1 MNTNNGEEMRNN
13 QIYLNPSEM
22 PTEYYNI
29 LPDLPTPLA
38 MPLNPATKKP
48 ISPEDLAPLFPEELI
63 MQEMCP
69 DRFVKIPEEVLELYS
84 LSRPTAVHRAYRLEE
99 ALGTPAKIYF
109 KYEGSNPAG
118 SHKTNTAIA
127 QAYYNKRAGIKKIV
141 TETGAG
147 QWGSALSIATQHFG
161 IGLEVYMV
169 RVSYDQ
175 KPYRRTLMQLHDA
188 SVYPSP
194 SNRTNSGRAILEQ
207 DPNSPGALGVAI
219 SEAVEIA
226 AQSSDTNYAL
236 GSVLNHV
243 MLHQTIIGEEAKLQ
257 LAKVD
262 EYPDI
267 IVACAGGGSNFAGLS
282 FPFLRDKLT
291 GDKKD
296 LKVVAVEPTACPT
309 LTKGKLAYDFG
320 DTVGFTPLLK
330 MFTLGH
336 TFIPPAIHA
345 GGLRYH
351 GMAPT
356 VSNLYENKVI
366 EAESYHQVEVFDAA
380 KLFLTTEGILPAPES
395 AHAIKG
401 AIEQAKLC
409 TERKEAKTILFN
421 LSGHGFLDLG
431 SYDAYIGGKLEDHH
445 LPDETI
451 MRYFADLPVIDES

>member
-1 MNTNNGEEMRNN
+1 MRNN
-13 QIYLNPSEM
+13 QIYLTPSEM
-22 PTEYYNI
+22 PTKYYNI
-29 LPDLPTPLA
+29 LPDLPAPLA

-48 ISPEDLAPLFPEELI
+48 VSPDDLAPLFPEELI
-63 MQEMCP
+63 MQEMSP
-69 DRFVKIPEEVLELYS
+69 ERFIDIPEEILELYS
-84 LSRPTAVHRAYRLEE
+84 LSRPTAMHRAFRLEE

-127 QAYYNKRAGIKKIV
+127 QAYYNKRAGVKKIV

-161 IGLEVYMV
+161 IDLEVYMV
-169 RVSYDQ
+169 KVSYEQ

-188 SVYPSP
+188 RVFASP
-194 SNRTNSGRAILEQ
+194 SDRTQSGRQILSE
-207 DPNSPGALGVAI
+207 DPNSPGSLGVAI

-226 AQSSDTNYAL
+226 ANNSDTNYAL

-243 MLHQTIIGEEAKLQ
+243 MLHQSIIGEEARLQ

-267 IVACAGGGSNFAGLS
+267 IIASAGGGSNFAGLS
-282 FPFLRDKLT
+282 FPFLRDKLS
-291 GDKKD
+291 GDKPD
-296 LKVVAVEPTACPT
+296 LKVIAVEPSSCPT
-309 LTKGKLAYDFG
+309 LTKGKLAYDYG
-320 DTVGFTPLLK
+320 DTVGFTPILK

-356 VSNLYENKVI
+356 VSNLYENKII
-366 EAESYHQVEVFDAA
+366 EAVNYHQVEVFDAA

-401 AIEQAKLC
+401 AIEQAKIC
-409 TERKEAKTILFN
+409 KERNEAKTILFN
-421 LSGHGFLDLG
+421 LSGHGFLDLASYG
-431 SYDAYIGGKLEDHH
+431 SYIDNKLEDYK
-445 LPDETI
+445 LPDEVI
-451 MRYFADLPVIDES
+451 MRYFADLPVIED

>member
-1 MNTNNGEEMRNN
+1 MRDN

-22 PTEYYNI
+22 PKEYYNI
-29 LPDLPTPLA
+29 LPDLPVPLA
-38 MPLNPATKKP
+38 MPLNPATKEP
-48 ISPEDLAPLFPEELI
+48 VSPADLAPLFPEELL
-63 MQEMCP
+63 MQEFSP
-69 DRFVKIPEEVLELYS
+69 ERFIKIPEEVLELYS
-84 LSRPTAVHRAYRLEE
+84 LSRPTTMHRAFRLEK

-161 IGLEVYMV
+161 IDLEVYMV

-194 SNRTNSGRAILEQ
+194 SDRTNSGREILKN
-207 DPNSPGALGVAI
+207 DPDSPGALGVAI
-219 SEAVEIA
+219 SEAIEIA
-226 AQSSDTNYAL
+226 ANSSDTNYAL

-243 MLHQTIIGEEAKLQ
+243 MLHQSIIGEESRLQ

-267 IVACAGGGSNFAGLS
+267 IVASAGGGSNFAGIS
-282 FPFLRDKLT
+282 FPFLRDKLS
-291 GDKKD
+291 GEKKD
-296 LKVVAVEPTACPT
+296 LKVVAVEPAACPT
-309 LTKGKLAYDFG
+309 LTKGKMAYDFG

-356 VSNLYENKVI
+356 VSNLLDNDII
-366 EAESYHQVEVFDAA
+366 EAASYHQIEVFDAA

-401 AIEQAKLC
+401 AIEQAKIC
-409 TERKEAKTILFN
+409 TERNEAKTILFN
-421 LSGHGFLDLG
+421 LSGHGFLDLS
-431 SYDAYIGGKLEDHH
+431 SYASYIDNNLEDYK

-451 MRYFADLPVIDES
+451 MRYFADLPVVD

>member
-1 MNTNNGEEMRNN
+1 MRNN

-29 LPDLPTPLA
+29 LPDMPEPMA
-38 MPLNPATKKP
+38 MPLNPGTKQP

-63 MQEMCP
+63 MQEMSP
-69 DRFVKIPEEVLELYS
+69 ERFIKIPEEVLELYS
-84 LSRPTAVHRAYRLEE
+84 LSRPTPVHRAYRLEE
-99 ALGTPAKIYF
+99 FLGTPAKIYF
-109 KYEGSNPAG
+109 KYEGVNPAG

-127 QAYYNKRAGIKKIV
+127 QTYYNKRAGVKKIV

-161 IGLEVYMV
+161 MELEVFMV
-169 RVSYDQ
+169 KVSYHQ
-175 KPYRRTLMQLHDA
+175 KPYRKTLMQLHGATVHA
-188 SVYPSP
+188 SPT
-194 SNRTNSGRAILEQ
+194 NLTNSGGQILEQ
-207 DPNSPGALGVAI
+207 DADSPGSLGIAI

-226 AQSSDTNYAL
+226 ANSSDTNYSL

-243 MLHQTIIGEEAKLQ
+243 MLHQTIIGEEAKIQ

-267 IVACAGGGSNFAGLS
+267 IIASAGGGSNFAGLS

-296 LKVVAVEPTACPT
+296 LRVIAVEPSSCPT
-309 LTKGKLAYDFG
+309 LTKGKFAYDFG

-336 TFIPPAIHA
+336 TFVPPAIHA

-356 VSNLYENKVI
+356 VSHLHKHGVI
-366 EAESYHQVEVFDAA
+366 EAQNYHQIEVFDAA
-380 KLFLTTEGILPAPES
+380 RDFLTTEGILPAPES
-395 AHAIKG
+395 AHAIVS
-401 AIEQAKLC
+401 AITEAKKC
-409 TERKEAKTILFN
+409 KETGEAKTILFN

-431 SYDAYIGGKLEDHH
+431 AYDSYINNNLEDYK
-445 LPDETI
+445 LPDEVI
-451 MRYFADLPVIDES
+451 MRYFADLPVIEES

>member
-1 MNTNNGEEMRNN
+1 MKENK
-13 QIYLNPSEM
+13 IHLSPSEM

-38 MPLNPATKKP
+38 MPLNPATKQP
-48 ISPEDLAPLFPEELI
+48 VSPDDLAPLFPEELI
-63 MQEMCP
+63 MQEMSQE
-69 DRFVKIPEEVLELYS
+69 RFIKIPEEVLELYS
-84 LSRPTAVHRAYRLEE
+84 LNRPTTMHRAYRLEK

-109 KYEGSNPAG
+109 KYEGTNTAG
-118 SHKTNTAIA
+118 SHKPNTAIA
-127 QAYYNKRAGIKKIV
+127 QAYYNKRAGVKKLV

-161 IGLEVYMV
+161 MELEVYMV
-169 RVSYDQ
+169 KVSYDQ

-188 SVYPSP
+188 SVYASP
-194 SNRTNSGRAILEQ
+194 SDRTNSGREMLKK
-207 DPNSPGALGVAI
+207 DPNSPGSLGLAI

-226 AQSSDTNYAL
+226 AGRSDTNYAL

-267 IVACAGGGSNFAGLS
+267 IVASAGGGSNFAGLS

-291 GDKKD
+291 GNKKD
-296 LKVVAVEPTACPT
+296 LKVVAVEPSSCPT
-309 LTKGKLAYDFG
+309 LTKGKFAYDFG
-320 DTVGFTPLLK
+320 DTVGFTPLMK

-356 VSNLYENKVI
+356 VSNLYKNEMI
-366 EAESYHQVEVFDAA
+366 EAVNYHQIEVFDAA
-380 KLFLTTEGILPAPES
+380 KLFLSTEGILPAPES

-409 TERKEAKTILFN
+409 TERNEAKTILFN
-421 LSGHGFLDLG
+421 LSGHGFLDLSSYG
-431 SYDAYIGGKLEDHH
+431 SYIENNLEDYK

-451 MRYFADLPVIDES
+451 MRYFADLPVIEE